1 MKRKLEFSSLDGSRT
16 THLPLPSNEP
26 SGKKTVEPSLSFQP
40 QQQQGQSTSSTIPPN
55 LILTRL
61 QPDLMRHVISY
72 FMGVVVVVDPCDDP
86 RATSGGPATASS
98 SFGNP
103 SHDNNNNNACWI
115 VDVDS
120 VTALAQ
126 TCRTWNQAV
135 SDPQLW
141 TVHSSQSFQSQSPPT
156 TRMIPGHCF
165 FHQPLLHN
173 NNKMKKG
180 QGHSCPPPPLVG
192 FVRVVTPM
200 TKQEKSSHS
209 GSPEDHQQPVVDAT
223 STTTTT
229 STTDSW
235 WWMVREHA
243 SHETFFVSQCRDPSL
258 PTCLQESFVFGYC
271 YAWQCRTRREFYTL
285 YKQQQQ
291 QQQQQQQLKQQS
303 SSRRLLLRVPYV
315 CQSVP
320 NPHTDPQHS
329 DHSNSTRSWLRRVYF
344 PESHALTPA
353 MVDTHVGRW
362 HLFQSHVWTQPPE
375 NDATPTA
382 TTPHHAPLQDDKTM
396 RPTENHNN
404 NNHNHNKVE
413 DEDNLGLVVGLWH
426 HYQRLEHA
434 AYPTTASTTITT
446 STTSTTTRTAWFQL
460 LDWVCELV
468 HVLEVPHTV
477 AFRTAVCLAPLVQDY
492 GQQQQPQQSQ
502 PPHAEQPRPRRLPP
516 LQLVTAAVVYMASC
530 VSVGGPSHH
539 NHHND
544 NHNTDQSSLEPP
556 FSSHRLLSLEHL
568 AFCVDNQWPARTIQA
583 VARLLWLRGAASS
596 PSLPLHDDD
605 DDDDDWSHS
614 NSNPKT
620 TTPLLGPA
628 QLATPTVEQWLHVY
642 LETRSTTTTTTT
654 TTFRLDPATVRALA
668 LDVAWFLLPSSLSL
682 ELRPR
687 HLAACIVVMARWARQ
702 LVPQQPEATPND
714 DDNDQDQTASLP
726 SLVQPPVDL
735 NWTWATACHLWCA
748 LEPRG
753 SVTCTTT
760 TSSTTSVFWD
770 HEVVPLLPRVLETL
784 HRLYPEQWWATNH
797 HATTTASRVVWG
809 HRRRRRRPCSHTTQ
823 HSNHAEGLNV
833 QQPQEQEQEQ
843 HEGMEA
849 AASLYRL
856 WSQSR

>member
-1 MKRKLEFSSLDGSRT
+1 
-16 THLPLPSNEP
+16 
-26 SGKKTVEPSLSFQP
+26 
-40 QQQQGQSTSSTIPPN
+40 
-55 LILTRL
+55 
-61 QPDLMRHVISY
+61 MRHVISY
-72 FMGVVVVVDPCDDP
+72 FMGVVDPCDDP
-86 RATSGGPATASS
+86 PRTQHKPKLVPAVTAAVTSGGGPATASS
-98 SFGNP
+98 
-103 SHDNNNNNACWI
+103 HDNNACWI

-141 TVHSSQSFQSQSPPT
+141 TVHSSQSFQSPPRHEALASP

-173 NNKMKKG
+173 NNRMKKNNNNNKG
-180 QGHSCPPPPLVG
+180 QGHSSPPPPLVG
-192 FVRVVTPM
+192 FVRVVTPIP
-200 TKQEKSSHS
+200 KQEKSSHS

-223 STTTTT
+223 STTTTST
-229 STTDSW
+229 STTDPW

-243 SHETFFVSQCRDPSL
+243 SQEPFFVSQCLNPSL

-271 YAWQCRTRREFYTL
+271 YSWQCRTRRELYTL

-291 QQQQQQQLKQQS
+291 QPQQQLKQQS

-320 NPHTDPQHS
+320 NPHADPQHS

-353 MVDTHVGRW
+353 MVDTHVGRS
-362 HLFQSHVWTQPPE
+362 HLFQSHVIGNQPPE
-375 NDATPTA
+375 NDATTTA
-382 TTPHHAPLQDDKTM
+382 TTPHHAPLQDEIV

-404 NNHNHNKVE
+404 NSHTNKVE
-413 DEDNLGLVVGLWH
+413 KEEEDNLGLVVGLWH

-434 AYPTTASTTITT
+434 AYPTTASTTIP
-446 STTSTTTRTAWFQL
+446 TSTTTRTAWFQL

-468 HVLEVPHTV
+468 HVLEVPHSV

-492 GQQQQPQQSQ
+492 GQQQQQQQSQ

-530 VSVGGPSHH
+530 LSVGGPSDDH
-539 NHHND
+539 NHHN
-544 NHNTDQSSLEPP
+544 HNQSSLEPP

-596 PSLPLHDDD
+596 PLPPPHDDG
-605 DDDDDWSHS
+605 DDWSHS
-614 NSNPKT
+614 NHPKT

-642 LETRSTTTTTTT
+642 LETLSTTTTTRTT
-654 TTFRLDPATVRALA
+654 NAIRLDPATVRALA

-702 LVPQQPEATPND
+702 LVPQQPPPEEATPND
-714 DDNDQDQTASLP
+714 NNDQDRTASLP

-735 NWTWATACHLWCA
+735 NWTWATACNLWCA
-748 LEPRG
+748 VEPRS

-760 TSSTTSVFWD
+760 STTTSSTSTSVFWD

-809 HRRRRRRPCSHTTQ
+809 HRRRRRRPCPTQPQ
-823 HSNHAEGLNV
+823 HSHQEAMPQGLDA
-833 QQPQEQEQEQ
+833 QQPQEQEQQ
-843 HEGMEA
+843 EGMEA